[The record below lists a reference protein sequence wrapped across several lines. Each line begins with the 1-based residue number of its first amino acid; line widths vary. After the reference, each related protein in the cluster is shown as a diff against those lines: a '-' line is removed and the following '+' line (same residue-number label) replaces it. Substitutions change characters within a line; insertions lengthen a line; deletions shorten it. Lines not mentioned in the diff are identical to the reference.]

1 MNAGAVFDKF
11 KKLLGGGESSDA
23 PPGRA
28 GTGAAGAQ
36 RRPAKARPGSAAS
49 GGAASGRFEA
59 MSSSRGPGGGGAA
72 GGFTGGGPARAAG
85 RTGAPPD
92 RAEKPDSARSAAPRG
107 AMSRGYSGAVG
118 GASGGGFGPA
128 AHLGPPRGGT
138 GPLASSSST
147 ADMPG
152 AAFGASALQ
161 RPDLAQE
168 IPCPNCGEPMLPGW
182 GTTCGK
188 CRPNLVAAKTM
199 FLSDEQVAL
208 PAHAAGAM
216 TLGWLVVIRSP
227 DTEKKGD
234 LLDLDRERVVLS
246 RAGAAP
252 TGSVRVAQFDDS
264 YMSSAHAVIGR
275 PSTADR
281 SDAFTIRDRDNPA
294 PSVNGTFVNSQR
306 LGPGEVVRLADGD
319 VIKVGATELL
329 FKSLWLPPVGARA

>member
-1 MNAGAVFDKF
+1 VFDKF
-11 KKLLGGGESSDA
+11 KKLLGGGESPDA
-23 PPGRA
+23 PPGRP
-28 GTGAAGAQ
+28 GAGAQ

-49 GGAASGRFEA
+49 GRYEA
-59 MSSSRGPGGGGAA
+59 LSSSRGPGGGGAQAA
-72 GGFTGGGPARAAG
+72 GGFTGGPGRAGG
-85 RTGAPPD
+85 RTGGPPD
-92 RAEKPDSARSAAPRG
+92 RVERSDSGRSPASRG
-107 AMSRGYSGAVG
+107 PMSRGFSAGVG
-118 GASGGGFGPA
+118 GAPGAGFGPA
-128 AHLGPPRGGT
+128 ARLGVPRGGT
-138 GPLASSSST
+138 GPLGGAPST

-152 AAFGASALQ
+152 AASAAFGSGGLQ

-234 LLDLDRERVVLS
+234 LVDLDRERVVLS

-275 PSTADR
+275 PATVDR